1 MALLK
6 REEIE
11 RLLLTYTSSAELFV
25 RAMLIG
31 AMLTVVYAVFAAIGY
46 FPEGDIVP
54 FLLSLL
60 IFLSLWTFG
69 GLILR
74 SEYAFI
80 SPTDSFT
87 TFRAPLL
94 STLTF
99 IVVIG
104 TSVLLYQ
111 SSPTVFWM
119 EPMIE
124 VSFVL
129 PVIVLVVGSFLF
141 TFAFRKIY
149 LAYLFRNTELDF
161 YELVYAKELDRKLH
175 LFWEYTRRYEEPL
188 YLGLISIYTGRSV
201 RFKQRQQILEH
212 VYKVLSNSVRK
223 ADTMGQL
230 NSRSIWLILS
240 RTSPEEAHIPMQRLR
255 SELDRDQTYQQLE
268 REHDI
273 TINLAL
279 SGYLD
284 QMDAP
289 DDLISFAEET
299 LEEAK
304 EKNELIIRGVPE
316 QRDILG
322 SSEEPTDRSPAE

>member
-11 RLLLTYTSSAELFV
+11 RLMLSNTPSAELFI
-25 RAMLIG
+25 RAMVIG
-31 AMLTVVYAVFAAIGY
+31 AILTAVFGVIAAIGY

-54 FLLSLL
+54 FFLSLL
-60 IFLSLWTFG
+60 VFLSLWTFG

-80 SPTDSFT
+80 SPNDSFT

-99 IVVIG
+99 IVIIA
-104 TSVLLYQ
+104 TSVFLYQ
-111 SSPTVFWM
+111 SSPAVFWM
-119 EPMIE
+119 EPMME
-124 VSFVL
+124 VTFVL

-141 TFAFRKIY
+141 TLAFRKMY
-149 LAYLFRNTELDF
+149 LAYLFRNTDLDF
-161 YELVYAKELDRKLH
+161 YELAHANELNRKLH

-188 YLGLISIYTGRSV
+188 YLGLISIHAGQSV
-201 RFKQRQQILEH
+201 RFKERQQILEH
-212 VYKVLSNSVRK
+212 IYKVLADAVRK

-230 NSRSIWLILS
+230 NSRTIWLILS
-240 RTSPEEAHIPMQRLR
+240 RTMPEEAHIPMQRLQY
-255 SELDRDQTYQQLE
+255 ELDRDETYQQL
-268 REHDI
+268 RRQHDL
-273 TINLAL
+273 TINYAL

-284 QMDAP
+284 QMDGP
-289 DDLISFAEET
+289 DDLISFARET

-316 QRDILG
+316 QRNLLG
-322 SSEEPTDRSPAE
+322 NSVEASGKNAAE